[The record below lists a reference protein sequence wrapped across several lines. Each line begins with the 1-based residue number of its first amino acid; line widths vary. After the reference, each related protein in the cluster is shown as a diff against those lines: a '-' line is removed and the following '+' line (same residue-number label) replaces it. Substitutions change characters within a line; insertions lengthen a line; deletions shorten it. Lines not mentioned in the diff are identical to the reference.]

1 MLKISL
7 FWIQIK
13 LLYQRILMWF
23 FTFNWT
29 FLQETVVI
37 VVRVQQQPLVHTGSI
52 RPSKIVGR
60 TCVSRKIFNKICP
73 KTTRRST
80 YYHLRLRIYLTLY
93 VMLPLNF
100 KGTCNYYPVFC
111 IQNFQIGIK
120 LGVYF
125 FGMFTWVLHL
135 TLLFFPPRIWKRL
148 RTSNNTYGK
157 PDQVCSHR

>member
-1 MLKISL
+1 MH
-7 FWIQIK
+7 
-13 LLYQRILMWF
+13 
-23 FTFNWT
+23 
-29 FLQETVVI
+29 
-37 VVRVQQQPLVHTGSI
+37 VQQQPLVHTGSI

-73 KTTRRST
+73 QTTRRST
-80 YYHLRLRIYLTLY
+80 YYHLRLRLYLTLY

-125 FGMFTWVLHL
+125 FGMFTRVLHL
-135 TLLFFPPRIWKRL
+135 TLLFFHPV
-148 RTSNNTYGK
+148 YGK
-157 PDQVCSHR
+157 GFVQVTILMESLIRSARIDNLTKSQIHVF